1 MKHDKILIARV
12 DDKTIKNLADVQKT
26 MGLHSRSESVRRA
39 ISITKTLLSALK
51 KGDRIVLISKSGDKR
66 EFMVD

>member
-1 MKHDKILIARV
+1 MKHDKILMARV
-12 DDKTIKNLADVQKT
+12 DDKTIKNLDDVQKV

-51 KGDRIVLISKSGDKR
+51 KGDQIVLISKNGDKR